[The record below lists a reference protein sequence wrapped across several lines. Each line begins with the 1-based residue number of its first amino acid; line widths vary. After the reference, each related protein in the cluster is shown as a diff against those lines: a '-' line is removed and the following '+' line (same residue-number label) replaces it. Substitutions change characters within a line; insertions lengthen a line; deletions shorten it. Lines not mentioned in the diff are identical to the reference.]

1 MSLRRVSLG
10 RLAARSPH
18 PHARS
23 LPEERPAQP
32 RARDARERRI
42 MAERH
47 EGYCTLCHSRC
58 GSITLVENARMFG
71 VEPHTGHPTGGALC
85 AKGRPADAQ
94 MRALELVATDG
105 GPLPA
110 RLGTRC

>member
-1 MSLRRVSLG
+1 
-10 RLAARSPH
+10 
-18 PHARS
+18 
-23 LPEERPAQP
+23 
-32 RARDARERRI
+32 

-85 AKGRPADAQ
+85 AKGRPADTQ